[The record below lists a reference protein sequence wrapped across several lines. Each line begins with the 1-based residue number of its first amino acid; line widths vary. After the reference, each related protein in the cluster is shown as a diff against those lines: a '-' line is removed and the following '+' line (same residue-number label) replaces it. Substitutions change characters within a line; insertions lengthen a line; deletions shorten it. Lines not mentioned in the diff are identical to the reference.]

1 MNALTYERCRLTGV
15 RSTWLIVLAV
25 LVLDAALAEVNVRQ
39 AALAEPVRVLTA
51 GVPLLP
57 LPLAAIGAG
66 ALGALSYGHEIRYPV
81 LRPLL
86 LARRRRLAL
95 LLAKLT
101 VIGVVSALLALATLA
116 VDAVLLHL
124 AGDAGAFEH
133 ALLHGRFPSA
143 LAGFVTLVV
152 AGGWIGLL
160 AAGLL
165 RSAAAGLLVLVAL
178 PLLGEPVLSL
188 LRGDALLPP
197 RGLGLSRLHAFYP
210 VDTRHAWFYGPLSGL
225 RGALPLSSVALA
237 LLVAAPVLVLLAGY
251 LLLLPRRRGI

>member
-1 MNALTYERCRLTGV
+1 MRALTYERRRLTGV

-25 LVLDAALAEVNVRQ
+25 LVLDAALAEVTVRQ
-39 AALAEPVRVLTA
+39 AALADPVRVLTA

-57 LPLAAIGAG
+57 LPLAALGAG
-66 ALGALSYGHEIRYPV
+66 ALGALSYGHEIRYPG
-81 LRPLL
+81 LRPML
-86 LARRRRLAL
+86 LAPRRRLAL

-124 AGDAGAFEH
+124 AGDAGAFEY
-133 ALLHGRFPSA
+133 ALVHGRFPQA
-143 LAGFVTLVV
+143 LAGFVALVV

-178 PLLGEPVLSL
+178 PLLVEPALSL
-188 LRGDALLPP
+188 LRGDALPP
-197 RGLGLSRLHAFYP
+197 RRLGLSLLHAFYP

-237 LLVAAPVLVLLAGY
+237 LLVAAPVLVLLTGY
-251 LLLLPRRRGI
+251 LLLLPRRRGV